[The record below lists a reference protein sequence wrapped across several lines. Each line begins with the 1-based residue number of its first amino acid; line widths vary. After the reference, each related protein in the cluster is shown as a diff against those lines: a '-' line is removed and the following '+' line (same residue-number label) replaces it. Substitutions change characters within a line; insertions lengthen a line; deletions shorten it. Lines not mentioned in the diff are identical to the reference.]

1 MHLSPRSDTVTRGGR
16 SRAAGFTLIELVI
29 VIVLVS
35 TLAAVALDRLLLYQE
50 LAEKAAM
57 EYQASA
63 LKSAVRM
70 QVAELMVKGR
80 MREVS
85 TLAGVNPMLL
95 LEEFPQNYVA
105 DPPHVPN
112 AQRGGFWFY
121 DDQTKEIVY
130 QLKLGR
136 HFVAEGPD
144 AIKQVRYRVVL
155 MYPVKVLQQDAV
167 LAQGAR
173 LELSHSYRWF

>member
-1 MHLSPRSDTVTRGGR
+1 MLAGSDRAIRAGR
-16 SRAAGFTLIELVI
+16 SRVAGFTLIELVI
-29 VIVLVS
+29 VIVVVS
-35 TLAAVALDRLLLYQE
+35 TLAAVALDRLLVYQE

-57 EYQASA
+57 EFQASA

-70 QVAELMVKGR
+70 QVAELMVNGH

-105 DPPHVPN
+105 DPPHDPN
-112 AQRGGFWFY
+112 AKRGGFWFY
-121 DDQTKEIVY
+121 DGQTKEIVY
-130 QLKLGR
+130 QLKAGR
-136 HFVAEGPD
+136 HFFAEGPD
-144 AIKQVRYRVVL
+144 ATKQVRYRVVL

-173 LELSHSYRWF
+173 LQLSHPYRWF